1 MCVRTRQSSQG
12 YPDGDAPKRGEIAP
26 TARCALSSRAHE
38 RTVTGST
45 MLEAVRAL
53 PPPERGQ
60 MFNLCNRMSSLS
72 ARPSKIGAVPGP
84 APPDKLGRAT
94 TQARPPAIT
103 TPKGRGRRPRPAL
116 VAGAGPGP
124 PRRGNLTVP
133 GGTVGSAAA
142 AALLVGAVHPHPQLG
157 AGTDRFRSPTSP
169 ATGRFIAVAR
179 TPRSTDSATRT
190 GVDSRALAGHRRL
203 RPSVLRSR
211 RTLADAAVPASK
223 ANGRRSLAG
232 AIGPR

>member
-1 MCVRTRQSSQG
+1 
-12 YPDGDAPKRGEIAP
+12 
-26 TARCALSSRAHE
+26 
-38 RTVTGST
+38 
-45 MLEAVRAL
+45 
-53 PPPERGQ
+53 

-103 TPKGRGRRPRPAL
+103 TPNGRGRRPRPAL

-133 GGTVGSAAA
+133 GGTVGSAVA

-169 ATGRFIAVAR
+169 ATGRFIAVAQ

-190 GVDSRALAGHRRL
+190 GVDSRALAGHR
-203 RPSVLRSR
+203 PSDPASSGREGPFQMLPSR
-211 RTLADAAVPASK
+211 RRRRMVGGAWRERSDRCSRQSAFRPVDNVPIPAGGCNAV
-223 ANGRRSLAG
+223 
-232 AIGPR
+232 